1 MKPFEQNEDPRLQEW
16 YADYM
21 NVAATGG
28 ESFAMQY
35 RRVGQFLDELRKKP
49 YTRVAIFA
57 HGGVL
62 ICAQL
67 YAGILKAEE
76 AFDALTPTAA
86 SSASISTRNSE
97 RIVGPSSASVC
108 TL

>member
-1 MKPFEQNEDPRLQEW
+1 MVCRLHER
-16 YADYM
+16 
-21 NVAATGG
+21 G
-28 ESFAMQY
+28 SY
-35 RRVGQFLDELRKKP
+35 RWRIFYHAIPACQPVFGRIKEEA

-76 AFDALTPTAA
+76 AFDALTPYGG
-86 SSASISTRNSE
+86 IV
-97 RIVGPSSASVC
+97 RIN
-108 TL
+108 LDKE

>member
-1 MKPFEQNEDPRLQEW
+1 
-16 YADYM
+16 
-21 NVAATGG
+21 
-28 ESFAMQY
+28 
-35 RRVGQFLDELRKKP
+35 ELKKKP

-76 AFDALTPTAA
+76 AFDALTPYGG
-86 SSASISTRNSE
+86 IV
-97 RIVGPSSASVC
+97 RIN
-108 TL
+108 LNKE